1 MAVIYVYKMDPR
13 KMREGS
19 LVSEERKNMKM
30 KAFGRSNLHLGFPGR
45 MAIAAYFLLRIMKK
59 YT

>member
-1 MAVIYVYKMDPR
+1 
-13 KMREGS
+13 MREGS

-45 MAIAAYFLLRIMKK
+45 MAIAAYFLLRIMIK